1 MMAAMASPTAFE
13 VLLAASRELDDD
25 FIDEDMSEINL
36 QGNDNHVVLNRTI
49 TVRGKRHGQ
58 GVVMQYQ
65 DYYSTSTNPR
75 RIPIYEREVLEVFVA
90 QTKVSFEGTCRQRG
104 WLDKLLRVVGAGGA
118 KGSHAIFET
127 LRLDAE
133 AERQEAN
140 FHQPGFATALERLT
154 LRPSVK
160 RVLLQAGTG
169 LTAVTRWSSSRSSA
183 SVVLELVDRVRDVA
197 ISLD

>member
-1 MMAAMASPTAFE
+1 MMAAMASPTSFA

-25 FIDEDMSEINL
+25 FIDEDMSEIDL
-36 QGNDNHVVLNRTI
+36 HGDHDHVVLNRTV
-49 TVRGKRHGQ
+49 TVRGKRNGQ
-58 GVVMQYQ
+58 AIVMQYQ
-65 DYYSTSTNPR
+65 DYYSTSINPR

-104 WLDKLLRVVGAGGA
+104 WLDKLLRVFGAGGA

-133 AERQEAN
+133 AESRETN
-140 FHQPGFATALERLT
+140 FHQPGFPTALERLT
-154 LRPSVK
+154 LCPTVK
-160 RVLLQAGTG
+160 RVLLQADTG
-169 LTAVTRWSSSRSSA
+169 LTAVARWSPRFSA
-183 SVVLELVDRVRDVA
+183 SLVLELVDRVRAVA